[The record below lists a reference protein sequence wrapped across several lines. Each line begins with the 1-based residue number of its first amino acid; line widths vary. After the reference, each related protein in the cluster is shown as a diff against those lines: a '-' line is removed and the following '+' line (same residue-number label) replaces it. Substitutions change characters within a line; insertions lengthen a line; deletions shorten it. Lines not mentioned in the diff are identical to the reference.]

1 MKAQVRINNR
11 MVNVRFGY
19 RMGQDEFFSSWDD
32 MLRYWTPFYESRAE
46 LLAKARPEAV
56 VETEG
61 GCPLN
66 VRMTRRPFS
75 AREKKAF
82 VEETVALGNNLYTIE
97 DV

>member
-32 MLRYWTPFYESRAE
+32 MLRYWTPYYENRAE
-46 LLAKARPEAV
+46 LLEKACPEAV

-61 GCPLN
+61 GFPLN
-66 VRMTRRPFS
+66 ARMTRKPFS
-75 AREKKAF
+75 AGEKKAF
-82 VEETVALGNNLYTIE
+82 IEESVALCNNLNTIE